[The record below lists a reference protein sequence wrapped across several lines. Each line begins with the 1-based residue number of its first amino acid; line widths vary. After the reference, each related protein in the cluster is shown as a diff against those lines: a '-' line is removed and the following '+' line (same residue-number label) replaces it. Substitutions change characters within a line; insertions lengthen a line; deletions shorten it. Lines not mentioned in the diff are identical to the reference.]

1 MSNAATESAENETN
15 NLRVN
20 FQETMQSLNDA
31 GRRIKLY
38 TDQACLLIKAYNCL
52 LLHFQPAGA
61 DFEEVLRME
70 QQLLDYQFKK
80 VEAVVD
86 KNTSIARLVYLTGN

>member
-1 MSNAATESAENETN
+1 
-15 NLRVN
+15 
-20 FQETMQSLNDA
+20 MQKLSDA
-31 GRRIKLY
+31 NRRILLY
-38 TDQACLLIKAYNCL
+38 NDQALLADKSLQLLITS
-52 LLHFQPAGA
+52 FSVSGA

-86 KNTSIARLVYLTGN
+86 KNTSIAKLIYLTGN